1 MEKREIKI
9 KEGDILDT
17 FQKAMQNDDALVARI
32 SANPILALDL
42 LIIAQKMEDI
52 LFGYYPVEGE

>member
-32 SANPILALDL
+32 SVNPILALDL
-42 LIIAQKMEDI
+42 LIIAQKMEYI
-52 LFGYYPVEGE
+52 LFGDYPVEGE

>member
-1 MEKREIKI
+1 MEKMEIKI

-32 SANPILALDL
+32 SVNPILALDL
-42 LIIAQKMEDI
+42 LIIAQKMENI
-52 LFGYYPVEGE
+52 LFGDYPVEGE

>member
-32 SANPILALDL
+32 SVNPILALDL
-42 LIIAQKMEDI
+42 LIIAQKMENI
-52 LFGYYPVEGE
+52 LFGDYPVEGE

>member
-1 MEKREIKI
+1 MEKMEIKI

-32 SANPILALDL
+32 SVNPILALDL

-52 LFGYYPVEGE
+52 LFGDYPV

>member
-1 MEKREIKI
+1 MKKREIKI

-32 SANPILALDL
+32 SVNPILALDL

>member
-1 MEKREIKI
+1 MEKMEIKI

-32 SANPILALDL
+32 SVNPILALDL

-52 LFGYYPVEGE
+52 LFGVYPVEGE

>member
-1 MEKREIKI
+1 MEKMEIKI

-32 SANPILALDL
+32 SVNPILALDL